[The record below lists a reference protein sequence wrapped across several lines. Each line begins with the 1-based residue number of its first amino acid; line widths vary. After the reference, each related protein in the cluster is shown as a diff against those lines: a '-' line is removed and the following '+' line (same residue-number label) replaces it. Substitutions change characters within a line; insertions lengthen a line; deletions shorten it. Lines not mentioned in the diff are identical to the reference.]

1 MFDEWRKNK
10 HSLELVFEN
19 YLQNFL
25 DLISALKKKKK
36 TKTHDSIPKRK
47 FTRMI

>member
-25 DLISALKKKKK
+25 DLISALKKKK
-36 TKTHDSIPKRK
+36 THDSIPKRK

>member
-25 DLISALKKKKK
+25 DLISALKKKN
-36 TKTHDSIPKRK
+36 KTHDSIPKRK